1 MTISTGPTASISP
14 ATASV
19 CSGGSITLTASGG
32 TSYAWSNGTNT
43 AANTVSPALNTTYT
57 VTVTDAGNCTATAS
71 RTVTVSNA
79 ITATIAP
86 VNPSVCVGSS
96 TTITASG
103 GTVFIW
109 SNGANT
115 ATNTVSPTLNTNY
128 TVTVTDGGNC
138 SATASVSVSINA
150 LPTAVISPAVA
161 RVCGGEN
168 ICLTASG
175 GTSYA
180 WSNGTNTAVNSVSPL
195 TNTTYTVTITDA
207 SNCTATASRLVSV
220 TPDVT
225 FSALLINPS
234 CGNSNGSVTITPIS
248 AGTTTYSWSTNAN
261 TGNNATAANLSAGVY
276 DVTVTQ
282 NGCSVDTALILNSGS
297 TLAVALTNAVNP
309 TCAGSDGS
317 INVTL
322 SGGTAPYT
330 VTIDTGGIPFTINLP
345 VAVSQ
350 TISNLSAVIVSVS
363 VTDFAGCQTT
373 ASATLTAPANCCTF
387 SISAIISQASCG
399 NADGAIA
406 VSATNGSGNY
416 TYVWSS
422 NANTGNSSSAANL
435 SASIYSLTVTDNGF
449 ANCFLDTFFS
459 VSNPNAPV
467 ISSVTVI
474 NETCPGTA
482 DGSIS
487 ITAAGGTGIFSYTW
501 SANASIGNVATATGL
516 GSGVYNY
523 TVTDAANCVATGSS
537 TVQSGF
543 CCSLQT
549 NATVTQTSCGLSN
562 GSIDISVLSG
572 GQPNYSYSINGGAS
586 QAGNVF
592 TNLSG
597 GAYIVITTD
606 NNNCKDTISVTVN
619 QSSNNMSLTVT
630 GIDPTCFGA
639 TDGSATAVVYGNTGN
654 VNWNW
659 SNQQI
664 TPAISGLT
672 AGSYT
677 VTATDVNTCTV
688 SGSATISQPAPLS
701 LYIGNDTVVCSSLPY
716 LITAPSGYTA
726 YNWSNGAT
734 SESVSISNSGSYSL
748 VVTNANGCTTADNVN
763 VQFGSSAGLSA
774 GPDAELYYGTSLGLF
789 PVVTG
794 SSSGSFLWSPAEGLS
809 CTDCKNPVANPLQT
823 TAYQLTY
830 TDENGCVVADT
841 LVLTVLPQGV
851 AFFPTAFSPN
861 GDGNNDTFHV
871 LGSQI
876 RNYSISIYN
885 RWGEKVFTSNNI
897 AEGWDGTYK
906 EVEQPMGVYI
916 YYASVIFMQNE
927 TRQFKGSITLIR

>member
-1 MTISTGPTASISP
+1 
-14 ATASV
+14 
-19 CSGGSITLTASGG
+19 
-32 TSYAWSNGTNT
+32 
-43 AANTVSPALNTTYT
+43 
-57 VTVTDAGNCTATAS
+57 
-71 RTVTVSNA
+71 
-79 ITATIAP
+79 
-86 VNPSVCVGSS
+86 
-96 TTITASG
+96 
-103 GTVFIW
+103 
-109 SNGANT
+109 
-115 ATNTVSPTLNTNY
+115 
-128 TVTVTDGGNC
+128 
-138 SATASVSVSINA
+138 
-150 LPTAVISPAVA
+150 
-161 RVCGGEN
+161 
-168 ICLTASG
+168 
-175 GTSYA
+175 
-180 WSNGTNTAVNSVSPL
+180 
-195 TNTTYTVTITDA
+195 
-207 SNCTATASRLVSV
+207 
-220 TPDVT
+220 
-225 FSALLINPS
+225 
-234 CGNSNGSVTITPIS
+234 
-248 AGTTTYSWSTNAN
+248 
-261 TGNNATAANLSAGVY
+261 
-276 DVTVTQ
+276 
-282 NGCSVDTALILNSGS
+282 
-297 TLAVALTNAVNP
+297 
-309 TCAGSDGS
+309 
-317 INVTL
+317 
-322 SGGTAPYT
+322 
-330 VTIDTGGIPFTINLP
+330 
-345 VAVSQ
+345 
-350 TISNLSAVIVSVS
+350 

-416 TYVWSS
+416 TYVWSA

-435 SASIYSLTVTDNGF
+435 SASVYSLTVTDNGF

-654 VNWNW
+654 VSWNW

-677 VTATDVNTCTV
+677 VTATDVNTCTA

-701 LYIGNDTVVCSSLPY
+701 LYIGNDTVVCNSLPY

-876 RNYSISIYN
+876 RNYNISIYN